1 MENTV
6 KDSIK
11 TRKIA
16 ALIADGFD
24 GDALDRM
31 KKALE
36 AEGAMLKTVAPK
48 LGDINSAG
56 GKAVTAD
63 FSFLTAASV
72 LFDAVYVPG
81 GAASIEMLE
90 GEADAYHFVNEAF
103 RHCKAIAATGE
114 GVDFVRETF
123 ARKLAE
129 DDKAV
134 ILSEN
139 FSKDAASDFIKAI
152 AQHRNWD
159 RETVRKVPA

>member
-6 KDSIK
+6 KNSIK

-16 ALIADGFD
+16 ALIADGFN
-24 GDALDRM
+24 GKELEAM
-31 KKALE
+31 KKALK

-48 LGDINSAG
+48 LGAIMSAD
-56 GKAVTAD
+56 GKEMATD
-63 FSFLTAASV
+63 YSFLTAASV

-90 GEADAYHFVNEAF
+90 TEADAYQFVDEAF

-114 GVDFVRETF
+114 GVEFVNGTF
-123 ARKLAE
+123 VGKSKG
-129 DDKAV
+129 DKAV
-134 ILSEN
+134 VL
-139 FSKDAASDFIKAI
+139 SKDNAKNTASDFIKAI